1 MEVKRG
7 APGGEAA
14 VDFERSPTR
23 REGRGLFACGRGE
36 GKRWGLDFFLLQ
48 GSSSATVDCQLST
61 TAPKPP
67 KIPPRGLVKR
77 FKKV

>member
-14 VDFERSPTR
+14 LDFERSPTQAER
-23 REGRGLFACGRGE
+23 AREGD
-36 GKRWGLDFFLLQ
+36 WIFLLQ

-61 TAPKPP
+61 TAPKTTQNTT
-67 KIPPRGLVKR
+67 
-77 FKKV
+77 